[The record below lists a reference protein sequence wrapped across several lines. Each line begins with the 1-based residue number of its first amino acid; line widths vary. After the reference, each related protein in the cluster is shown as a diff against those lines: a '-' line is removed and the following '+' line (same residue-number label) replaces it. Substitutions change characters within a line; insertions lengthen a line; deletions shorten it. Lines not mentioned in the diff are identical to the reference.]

1 MSRELTFPERYYI
14 CRDYDLNEWL
24 TIHYE
29 KPKTMEYMDKHNIP
43 KTLEEC
49 NPDQLSILDK
59 ITDEKLID
67 DAFNDYANKQ
77 WLNIKKPK
85 QR

>member
-1 MSRELTFPERYYI
+1 MSKELTLTERYYI
-14 CRDYDLNEWL
+14 MRDGDVDEWL

-29 KPKTMEYMDKHNIP
+29 EPKTMEYMDKHNIP

-49 NPDQLSILDK
+49 NPDQLNILDK
-59 ITDEKLID
+59 ITDEKVRD
-67 DAFNDYANKQ
+67 GAFNDYANEQ